1 MFGAGLRSGRVP
13 VDGFTRSHGVKLK
26 KYELGV
32 SQVPR
37 VTLAASPVCTKA
49 SFQSSCGSR
58 KLIKLKKLTPDAG
71 NCIIFILTNA
81 ETEN

>member
-13 VDGFTRSHGVKLK
+13 VDGFTRSHGGKLK

-37 VTLAASPVCTKA
+37 VNLVASPV
-49 SFQSSCGSR
+49 
-58 KLIKLKKLTPDAG
+58 
-71 NCIIFILTNA
+71 
-81 ETEN
+81 